1 MARARRCLRAV
12 VQSQVSRKDCI
23 DALVRSM
30 IFVWALALTG
40 LALGA
45 HLVSQPRKAKAK
57 YITMGQVY
65 DPNSA
70 CYIHQPRCKW

>member
-45 HLVSQPRKAKAK
+45 HLVSQPRKAKQSNPPSVNWI
-57 YITMGQVY
+57 YMDI
-65 DPNSA
+65 
-70 CYIHQPRCKW
+70 